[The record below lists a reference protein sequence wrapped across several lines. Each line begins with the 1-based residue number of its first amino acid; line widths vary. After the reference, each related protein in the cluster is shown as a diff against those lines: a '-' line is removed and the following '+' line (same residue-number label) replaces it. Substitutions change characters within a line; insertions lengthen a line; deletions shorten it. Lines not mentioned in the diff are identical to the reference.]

1 MPWTREQVEYL
12 LSKYSPLKP
21 EQKQSMESELHAN
34 PALGHYKKGLIH
46 RAQERLTKG
55 A

>member
-21 EQKQSMESELHAN
+21 EQKTKMESELHAD
-34 PALGHYKKGLIH
+34 PSLGHAQKGLIH
-46 RAQERLTKG
+46 RAQQRLSKG